1 MEIPQWAFGLLTSFI
16 FFSSGIIAFF
26 LRKLISRIEKME
38 EKINKLELVI
48 QSRCATIKDMDEL
61 EDRLNKIDILHAS
74 MGMLKKD

>member
-1 MEIPQWAFGLLTSFI
+1 
-16 FFSSGIIAFF
+16 
-26 LRKLISRIEKME
+26 ME